1 MVEFLR
7 GALEDALFLGGR
19 LGSSLAHNASLAV
32 LSLALALSVWLYVND
47 AQNPRQTDFVAGSVP
62 ITVVNVPAGRAVAT
76 LSDTAVSVR
85 VSAPKSIFED
95 LTADDFTATLDLS
108 AANARQVNRQVRV
121 EPKNRRVHVVEVSPA
136 AVEVTLENVTSR
148 TVPVQVR
155 TLGAP
160 PAGFDLAS
168 ASAEPA
174 SVTVSGPESLVQGVT
189 AACAE
194 VNLTNL
200 RLSIDQSVTLKAQ
213 GSHCGD
219 IAGVSLSP
227 EDAKVSVTI
236 TQTVFTRAFVVNPVV
251 RGQPASGYTVTAVSV
266 EPPLVQVSAPLDV
279 LSSIDAVRGVTTEEV
294 NIAGAKAGS
303 GGPTD
308 VTRVVKLQ
316 LPQGA
321 TASRDDVTVRV
332 TIAAEHGQTQV
343 STVVEVRG
351 LAAGAQATVVPDV
364 VRVILAGPQP
374 ALDALTPTA
383 VTVYVDASGLG
394 PGLHALNASAD
405 APAGLAVVAIDPPQV
420 GLSITQR

>member
-1 MVEFLR
+1 VVEVLR
-7 GALEDALFLGGR
+7 RALDDALFLGGR
-19 LGSSLAHNASLAV
+19 LGSSLVHNASLAV

-47 AQNPRQTDFVAGSVP
+47 AQNPRQTDFVSGSVP
-62 ITVVNVPAGRAVAT
+62 ITIVNVPAGRAVST

-85 VSAPKSIFED
+85 VSAPKNVFDD

-108 AANARQVNRQVRV
+108 AANARQVRRPVRV
-121 EPKNRRVHVVEVSPA
+121 EPKNRRVHVVEVAPA
-136 AVEVTLENVTSR
+136 SVEVTLENVTSR

-160 PAGFDLAS
+160 PAGFDLTS
-168 ASAEPA
+168 SSAEPT

-194 VNLTNL
+194 INLANL
-200 RLSIDQSVTLKAQ
+200 RLSIEQSVILKAQ

-236 TQTVFTRAFVVNPVV
+236 TQTVFTRAFVVNPLV
-251 RGQPASGYTVTAVSV
+251 RGQPATGYSITAVSV

-294 NIAGAKAGS
+294 NIAGAKAAE
-303 GGPTD
+303 GGPSD

-316 LPQGA
+316 LPPGA
-321 TASRDDVTVRV
+321 TASREDVTVRV
-332 TIAAEHGQTQV
+332 TIAAEQGQAQF
-343 STVVEVRG
+343 SVVPQVRG
-351 LAAGAQATVVPDV
+351 LGAGMQATVLPEV

-374 ALDALTPTA
+374 TLDAQTAASIAVYIDASSLGPGQHALTPK
-383 VTVYVDASGLG
+383 VDAPS
-394 PGLHALNASAD
+394 
-405 APAGLAVVAIDPPQV
+405 GLAVIGVDPPQV